1 MLLLLVAANH
11 EGTVTDLIVDT
22 NFQTKIAIKMNILNN
37 EVGIRLQRD
46 SLKKVSAVLIVD
58 TVEYVVAA
66 VTIEPTVKTLMANI
80 ALLNDLVQFEFE
92 GELLRMMSLTMIVN
106 NTPVKLINVEMAT
119 DFLKLLMS
127 PCISLNQIEYV

>member
-1 MLLLLVAANH
+1 M
-11 EGTVTDLIVDT
+11 
-22 NFQTKIAIKMNILNN
+22 
-37 EVGIRLQRD
+37 
-46 SLKKVSAVLIVD
+46 
-58 TVEYVVAA
+58 EYVVAA

-119 DFLKLLMS
+119 DFLKPFDVTM
-127 PCISLNQIEYV
+127 YVLESN

>member
-1 MLLLLVAANH
+1 M
-11 EGTVTDLIVDT
+11 
-22 NFQTKIAIKMNILNN
+22 
-37 EVGIRLQRD
+37 
-46 SLKKVSAVLIVD
+46 
-58 TVEYVVAA
+58 EYVVAA

-119 DFLKLLMS
+119 DFLKPLMS
-127 PCISLNQIEYV
+127 PCMSLNQIEYV